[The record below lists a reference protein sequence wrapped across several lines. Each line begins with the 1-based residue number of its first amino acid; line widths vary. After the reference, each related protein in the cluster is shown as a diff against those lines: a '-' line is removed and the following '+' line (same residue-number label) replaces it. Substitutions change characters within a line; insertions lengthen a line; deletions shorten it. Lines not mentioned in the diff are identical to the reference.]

1 MDAAATGQTARRC
14 EFSTP
19 PGGVNLRQTGRLLKA
34 PSAMH
39 PKSLALIDDD
49 AEYAEFLT
57 QFLREQDIAVSRFD
71 DSNALLASPEAFGF
85 DFYLVDLMLPGVNGV
100 ELIKILRRRTDAG
113 VVVVSGRLGPEV
125 FREVITAGA
134 DMYLV
139 KPVQF
144 EQVALAIAAVQRRVV
159 KPAAA
164 DSVWKL
170 DRAAGELVAPDGTRI
185 QLSDADKQLLE
196 CFAQAGGE
204 PVTREALL
212 HRLGREVPSDGEAD
226 DGLSAT
232 IYRLRRRIERATPT
246 LVPLQSKSRVG
257 YVFRAPL
264 QLI

>member
-1 MDAAATGQTARRC
+1 
-14 EFSTP
+14 
-19 PGGVNLRQTGRLLKA
+19 
-34 PSAMH
+34 MH
-39 PKSLALIDDD
+39 PKTLALVDDD
-49 AEYAEFLT
+49 AEYAEFLM
-57 QFLREQDIAVSRFD
+57 QFLQEQGISVSRYD
-71 DSNALLASPEAFGF
+71 DSNALLAAPEAFSF
-85 DFYLVDLMLPGVNGV
+85 DFYLVDLMLPGVDGV

-113 VVVVSGRLGPEV
+113 VVVVSGRLGAEV

-159 KPAAA
+159 KPSAAEA
-164 DSVWKL
+164 VWKL
-170 DRAAGELVAPDGTRI
+170 DRSSGELVVPDGTRI
-185 QLSDADKQLLE
+185 QLSDADRQLLE
-196 CFAQAGGE
+196 CFAHANGE
-204 PVTREALL
+204 PVTRETLL
-212 HRLGREVPSDGEAD
+212 NKLGRELPEGDGD

-232 IYRLRRRIERATPT
+232 IYRLRRRIERATPM

>member
-1 MDAAATGQTARRC
+1 MQ
-14 EFSTP
+14 
-19 PGGVNLRQTGRLLKA
+19 
-34 PSAMH
+34 
-39 PKSLALIDDD
+39 PKTLALIDDD
-49 AEYAEFLT
+49 AEYSEFLT
-57 QFLREQDIAVSRFD
+57 QFLQEQQGIAVSRFD
-71 DSNALLASPEAFGF
+71 DSNALLAAPDAFSF

-144 EQVALAIAAVQRRVV
+144 EQVALAIAAVQRRVA
-159 KPAAA
+159 KPSAA
-164 DSVWKL
+164 DAAWRL
-170 DRAAGELVAPDGTRI
+170 DRASGELIVPDGTRI
-185 QLSDADKQLLE
+185 QLSDADRQLLE
-196 CFAQAGGE
+196 CFAAAGGE

-212 HRLGREVPSDGEAD
+212 AKLGREVPEGSED

-232 IYRLRRRIERATPT
+232 IYRLRRRIERATPA

-264 QLI
+264 TLV

>member
-1 MDAAATGQTARRC
+1 MQ
-14 EFSTP
+14 
-19 PGGVNLRQTGRLLKA
+19 
-34 PSAMH
+34 
-39 PKSLALIDDD
+39 PKTLALIDDD
-49 AEYAEFLT
+49 AEYSEFLA
-57 QFLREQDIAVSRFD
+57 QFLQEHEIAVSRYD
-71 DSNALLASPEAFGF
+71 DSNALLAAPEAFSF
-85 DFYLVDLMLPGVNGV
+85 EFYLVDLMLPGVNGV

-113 VVVVSGRLGPEV
+113 IVVVSGRLGPEV

-159 KPAAA
+159 KPSAA
-164 DSVWKL
+164 DAVWKL
-170 DRAAGELVAPDGTRI
+170 ERSSGELVAPDGTRI
-185 QLSDADKQLLE
+185 QLSEADRQVME
-196 CFAQAGGE
+196 CFAAAGGE
-204 PVTREALL
+204 PVTRETLL
-212 HRLGREVPSDGEAD
+212 NKLGREVPEGD

>member
-1 MDAAATGQTARRC
+1 MQ
-14 EFSTP
+14 
-19 PGGVNLRQTGRLLKA
+19 
-34 PSAMH
+34 
-39 PKSLALIDDD
+39 PKTLALIDDD

-57 QFLREQDIAVSRFD
+57 QFLQDQGISVQRFD
-71 DSNALLASPEAFGF
+71 DSNALLVAPDAFNF

-159 KPAAA
+159 KPNSAE
-164 DSVWKL
+164 SVWKL
-170 DRAAGELVAPDGTRI
+170 DRSSGELVVPDGTRI
-185 QLSDADKQLLE
+185 QLSDSDRALLE

-204 PVTREALL
+204 AVTREALL
-212 HRLGREVPSDGEAD
+212 HRLGRDLPDGEGD

-257 YVFRAPL
+257 YVFKAPL